1 MLLPLLCRRCPPAG
15 AALPGSPSLRGSKE
29 PWLLLAMGS
38 RRLWVLSRVAGM
50 WDCHEGL
57 LRGL

>member
-1 MLLPLLCRRCPPAG
+1 M
-15 AALPGSPSLRGSKE
+15 RGSKE

-50 WDCHEGL
+50 WIATRDWYEGYDSSL
-57 LRGL
+57 AAWRDPS